1 MKRSIILSTLVVVGA
16 GIALVNVLPAA
27 HSSTASSEPAQPEPV
42 SVASLAA
49 APTPAPATPA
59 GQTLLVQKASLDT
72 RQAPVPLL
80 MKPRP
85 AVALPPADAA
95 SPADAK
101 TEEAKPGEPVV
112 DASAQSAAKDQ
123 KPFDEV
129 VEDKG
134 VKVLNKGE
142 NGIWHATALRGR
154 TTVSL
159 TVDASGSV
167 SAD

>member
-27 HSSTASSEPAQPEPV
+27 HSSTASSEPAQPKPV

-49 APTPAPATPA
+49 APTSAPTTQT
-59 GQTLLVQKASLDT
+59 GQPLIHKASLDT

-85 AVALPPADAA
+85 AVALPATDAAVASPTDAKAEDAKPAD
-95 SPADAK
+95 
-101 TEEAKPGEPVV
+101 PVV
-112 DASAQSAAKDQ
+112 DASAQGAAKAAIEADGY
-123 KPFDEV
+123 
-129 VEDKG
+129 KG
-134 VKVLNKGE
+134 VKLLNKGD

>member
-1 MKRSIILSTLVVVGA
+1 
-16 GIALVNVLPAA
+16 
-27 HSSTASSEPAQPEPV
+27 
-42 SVASLAA
+42 
-49 APTPAPATPA
+49 
-59 GQTLLVQKASLDT
+59 
-72 RQAPVPLL
+72 

-112 DASAQSAAKDQ
+112 DASAQSAAKAAIEADGY
-123 KPFDEV
+123 
-129 VEDKG
+129 KG

>member
-112 DASAQSAAKDQ
+112 DASAQSAAKAAIEADGY
-123 KPFDEV
+123 
-129 VEDKG
+129 KG

-159 TVDASGSV
+159 MVDASGSV